1 MQTCNT
7 HGSSHRFL
15 LPMHWRRFPE
25 ASLGTKRAYSS
36 LPGGEPKVAWKPMS
50 QKGTHPPDA
59 ASDICGHPLGG
70 GLNQAT
76 RVASRDNE
84 PSLPSHTP
92 YIAVVETKNSG
103 AGEISPRASRPR
115 STRAPSA

>member
-1 MQTCNT
+1 MEAAID
-7 HGSSHRFL
+7 FL
-15 LPMHWRRFPE
+15 LPMHWRNFLRLRCE
-25 ASLGTKRAYSS
+25 HERAYSS
-36 LPGGEPKVAWKPMS
+36 LPGGRSKVARKPMS
-50 QKGTHPPDA
+50 QKGAHPPDTD
-59 ASDICGHPLGG
+59 SDICGHPLGG

-84 PSLPSHTP
+84 PPLPSHRP

-103 AGEISPRASRPR
+103 AGEISPSASRPR

>member
-1 MQTCNT
+1 MDAAID
-7 HGSSHRFL
+7 FL

-25 ASLGTKRAYSS
+25 ASLRAERAYSS
-36 LPGGEPKVAWKPMS
+36 LPGSGPKVAWKPLS

-59 ASDICGHPLGG
+59 DSDICGHPLGG

-76 RVASRDNE
+76 KVASRE
-84 PSLPSHTP
+84 PPLPSHTP

-103 AGEISPRASRPR
+103 AGEISPSAFRPR
-115 STRAPSA
+115 PTRVRSASLALRTCW

>member
-1 MQTCNT
+1 MDAAID
-7 HGSSHRFL
+7 FL

-25 ASLGTKRAYSS
+25 ASLRAERAYSS
-36 LPGGEPKVAWKPMS
+36 LPGSGPKVAWKPLS
-50 QKGTHPPDA
+50 QKGAHPPDTD
-59 ASDICGHPLGG
+59 SDICGHPLGG

-84 PSLPSHTP
+84 PPLPSHMPCIT
-92 YIAVVETKNSG
+92 VVETKNSG
-103 AGEISPRASRPR
+103 AGEISPSASRPR